1 MGNQA
6 SGFFTTESFINA
18 SSNCA
23 AKQVEYNNLQ
33 RDLSGKQAEIDSCDP
48 QATLQRRINEEV
60 AVQTA
65 YVTAKTAEF
74 NGAVQQYERERANAI
89 RIQESSSGAVSYLNE
104 LTAQLNDAESRENE
118 FERDARR
125 ERRRFIDGAPQ
136 SGVGGAPGVRTSDD
150 RVLLAFWISYGI
162 AFIFVAI
169 LVARI
174 YGMKTT
180 DALKIFIPAALAAYG
195 VAYYFIA
202 YYG

>member
-18 SSNCA
+18 SSTCA

-33 RDLSGKQAEIDSCDP
+33 RDLAGKQNEIDSCDP
-48 QATLQRRINEEV
+48 QATLQRKINEEV
-60 AVQTA
+60 AAQTA
-65 YVTAKTAEF
+65 YVNAKTTEF
-74 NGAVQQYERERANAI
+74 NDAVQQYERERANVI
-89 RIQESSSGAVSYLNE
+89 RIQESSGGASLYLDE
-104 LTAQLNDAESRENE
+104 LTAQLNDAESQENE

-125 ERRRFIDGAPQ
+125 ERRRFVDGSPQ

-150 RVLLAFWISYGI
+150 RVLLAFWITYGI
-162 AFIFVAI
+162 AFIAVAI
-169 LVARI
+169 LITRN